1 MNLGL
6 VQYVDTL
13 LGQQAHV
20 DIHTAL
26 HGDKESGLISPSVQA
41 HGAVMKPVFK
51 SLGSKDIGGFVMGV
65 VGFDS
70 FLVDLLPNGIR
81 GIRVLINNS
90 CGDQFTYEL
99 DGNRVRLL
107 LYTTNSRNHF
117 DVRPS
122 HHLYKFLV

>member
-41 HGAVMKPVFK
+41 HGAVMQPVFK

-81 GIRVLINNS
+81 GIRVLIDNS

-107 LYTTNSRNHF
+107 L
-117 DVRPS
+117 S
-122 HHLYKFLV
+122 HDPHQSEKLF

>member
-1 MNLGL
+1 
-6 VQYVDTL
+6 
-13 LGQQAHV
+13 
-20 DIHTAL
+20 
-26 HGDKESGLISPSVQA
+26 
-41 HGAVMKPVFK
+41 MKPVFK

-81 GIRVLINNS
+81 GIRVLIDNS
-90 CGDQFTYEL
+90 CGDKFTYEL

-117 DVRPS
+117 DVLS
-122 HHLYKFLV
+122 HHLHKNLF